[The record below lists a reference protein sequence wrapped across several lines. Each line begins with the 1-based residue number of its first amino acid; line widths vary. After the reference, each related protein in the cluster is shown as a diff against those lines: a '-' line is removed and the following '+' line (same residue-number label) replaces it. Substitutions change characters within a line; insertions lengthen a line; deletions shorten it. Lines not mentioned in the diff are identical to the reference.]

1 MTSPAKCPAKTAEP
15 VTVYDDNWFD
25 RLAIH
30 HLSQSVQAAT
40 GIKNK
45 KKGYESLIEAATM
58 VAKSFDQKQQQMLV
72 TEALKKAFPKLILSM
87 ASPLSYFREIQYFN
101 LCGLQF
107 QIRVLLPPSMFSRH
121 YFAIFT
127 TIFFPWLIGPCEVK
141 ESEFEGR
148 REKNVVYIKKC
159 RFLEGTNCV
168 GMCTNLCMMPSQKFI
183 KDSFGMPVNMVPNFE
198 DMSCEMIFG
207 QNPPEAADDPAL
219 KQPCYRM
226 LCKPKQKHG
235 MHCSSG

>member
-1 MTSPAKCPAKTAEP
+1 MEAMCLLQYKTLPSTTHRGRKLTHRSNSTPPVLAILTSPAKCPAKTAEP

-40 GIKNK
+40 GIKNR

-58 VAKSFDQKQQQMLV
+58 VAKSFDQKQQQML
-72 TEALKKAFPKLILSM
+72 
-87 ASPLSYFREIQYFN
+87 
-101 LCGLQF
+101 
-107 QIRVLLPPSMFSRH
+107 
-121 YFAIFT
+121 
-127 TIFFPWLIGPCEVK
+127 VK

-226 LCKPKQKHG
+226 LSDWLQANN
-235 MHCSSG
+235 